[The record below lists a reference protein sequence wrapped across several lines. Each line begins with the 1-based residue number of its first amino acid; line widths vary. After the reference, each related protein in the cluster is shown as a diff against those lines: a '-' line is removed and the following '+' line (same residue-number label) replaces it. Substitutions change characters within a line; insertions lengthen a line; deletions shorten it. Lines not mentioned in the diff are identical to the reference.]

1 VPTLEER
8 LAALETAVT
17 RLTEA
22 LADTITTVKD
32 LAGVLKPTAEVLS
45 GLTSAQQAITG
56 AVAELAGAQRETT
69 RTLHELAGLV
79 GNLAGVVQAL
89 LEAQARIEKRLE
101 VLEGRVDRLEAAL
114 IRLAEAQTR
123 TEARLE
129 ELAGRV
135 DALAEAQARTEQRLE
150 ELARAQARTEQRLEE
165 LARAQARLSERLDGE
180 IARREGER
188 YEAAIVRRASRILGP
203 GDGGSPDEP
212 EVRRRLDGALADLSP
227 DPEADPALA
236 DIVWWSAAGPI
247 LVVEVS
253 LVIHWEDIERAAA
266 RAQTLRSAGL
276 NALPVVVGRVLPDTL
291 RELAARE
298 GVEYYIEGEEA
309 HRQGLSP
316 SAASQP
322 PDGQASPKTRT
333 ESGGLR
339 ASRPR
344 RNRTGPL
351 SSWTFDV

>member
-1 VPTLEER
+1 MPTLEER

-150 ELARAQARTEQRLEE
+150 ELARAQAR
-165 LARAQARLSERLDGE
+165 LSERLDGE

-253 LVIHWEDIERAAA
+253 LVIHREDIERAAA

>member
-1 VPTLEER
+1 
-8 LAALETAVT
+8 
-17 RLTEA
+17 
-22 LADTITTVKD
+22 
-32 LAGVLKPTAEVLS
+32 VLS

-56 AVAELAGAQRETT
+56 AVAELVGAQRETT

-135 DALAEAQARTEQRLE
+135 DALARAQARTEQRLEELARAQARTEQRLEELARAQARTEQRLEELARAQARTEQRLEELARAQARTEQRLEELARAQARTEQRLE

-253 LVIHWEDIERAAA
+253 LVIHREDIERAAA

-298 GVEYYIEGEEA
+298 GVEYYIEGE
-309 HRQGLSP
+309 GP
-316 SAASQP
+316 SA
-322 PDGQASPKTRT
+322 
-333 ESGGLR
+333 GLI
-339 ASRPR
+339 AFR
-344 RNRTGPL
+344 RKST
-351 SSWTFDV
+351 S

>member
-1 VPTLEER
+1 
-8 LAALETAVT
+8 
-17 RLTEA
+17 
-22 LADTITTVKD
+22 
-32 LAGVLKPTAEVLS
+32 VLS

-56 AVAELAGAQRETT
+56 AVAELVGAQRETT

-135 DALAEAQARTEQRLE
+135 DALARAQARTEQRLEELARAQARTEQRLE

-253 LVIHWEDIERAAA
+253 LVIHREDIERAAA

-298 GVEYYIEGEEA
+298 GVEYYIEGE
-309 HRQGLSP
+309 GP
-316 SAASQP
+316 SA
-322 PDGQASPKTRT
+322 
-333 ESGGLR
+333 GLI
-339 ASRPR
+339 AFR
-344 RNRTGPL
+344 RKST
-351 SSWTFDV
+351 S

>member
-1 VPTLEER
+1 
-8 LAALETAVT
+8 
-17 RLTEA
+17 
-22 LADTITTVKD
+22 
-32 LAGVLKPTAEVLS
+32 VLS

-56 AVAELAGAQRETT
+56 AVAELVGAQRETT

-135 DALAEAQARTEQRLE
+135 DALARAQARTEQRLEELARAQARTEQRLEELARAQARTEQRLE

-253 LVIHWEDIERAAA
+253 LVIHREDIERAAA

-298 GVEYYIEGEEA
+298 GVEYYIEGE
-309 HRQGLSP
+309 GP
-316 SAASQP
+316 SA
-322 PDGQASPKTRT
+322 
-333 ESGGLR
+333 GLI
-339 ASRPR
+339 AFR
-344 RNRTGPL
+344 RKST
-351 SSWTFDV
+351 S